1 MYLQLSYLL
10 FRLHMEIRSRYLCVK
25 ITSGLLILYNK
36 PYQTNYTENEMDGQV
51 YQQPS
56 EENNLLSPHHRE
68 EATDPN
74 EQVLWDYRLIANKSD
89 FEQPQYADMA
99 IRNLTPGET
108 IPKQAPDAG
117 LGDTVHSTINH
128 TGT

>member
-1 MYLQLSYLL
+1 MFNFFRRHLQASHFSHIHILVMYLQLSYLL

-74 EQVLWDYRLIANKSD
+74 EQVL
-89 FEQPQYADMA
+89 
-99 IRNLTPGET
+99 
-108 IPKQAPDAG
+108 
-117 LGDTVHSTINH
+117 
-128 TGT
+128 